1 MQIMQ
6 IVCATTFYLF
16 TINMSIW
23 VRKILNGVTL
33 NMTKSFLVQKKKKI
47 NNNNNNNN
55 NNKNLM

>member
-23 VRKILNGVTL
+23 VSKILNGVTL
-33 NMTKSFLVQKKKKI
+33 NMTESFLVQTIK
-47 NNNNNNNN
+47 
-55 NNKNLM
+55 

>member
-33 NMTKSFLVQKKKKI
+33 NMTKSFLVPKKKI
-47 NNNNNNNN
+47 NNNNNKI
-55 NNKNLM
+55 KNLM